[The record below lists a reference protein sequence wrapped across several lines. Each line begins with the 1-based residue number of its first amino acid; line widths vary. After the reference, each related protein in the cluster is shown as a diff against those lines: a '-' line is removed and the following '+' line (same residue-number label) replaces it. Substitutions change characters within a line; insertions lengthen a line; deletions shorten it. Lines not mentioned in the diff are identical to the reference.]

1 MCAAPPLSPP
11 QEGKLTA
18 SEGLG
23 DLFKGVNDWDTA
35 LAVYRQAGAANK
47 VVEALAA
54 KGDFEQL
61 ATFTRSSGGQGLW
74 VGGRGATWWVLDDIM
89 LANTQAAAPAGRP

>member
-1 MCAAPPLSPP
+1 MLITHYDRVPHANLQLCSHFASSASVVERQPASRALNLL

-23 DLFKGVNDWDTA
+23 DLYKTANDWDTA
-35 LAVYRQAGAANK
+35 LDIYRQAGAANK

-61 ATFTRSSGGQGLW
+61 ATFTRSSG
-74 VGGRGATWWVLDDIM
+74 
-89 LANTQAAAPAGRP
+89 NS

>member
-1 MCAAPPLSPP
+1 MLFPDVRV

-61 ATFTRSSGGQGLW
+61 ATFTRSSGECHGAQGIAGW
-74 VGGRGATWWVLDDIM
+74 RG
-89 LANTQAAAPAGRP
+89 